1 LKPAAGEIYAPS
13 TLFFVPTESEA
24 IPLIELTRAL
34 ARCYRIVLR
43 RSLQEQEPRRS
54 WPLLFCKADDGG
66 LTLQSVQTDM
76 ALRFHQTGVRP
87 SDLIAFNTQ
96 ALAEFEG
103 RTDTPVVLENIAVS
117 KSRARWDD
125 GGVPRELHLEA
136 VAADNVPQ
144 FPEVPAQYVPMP
156 TGFLT
161 ALDEASRTTGRDP
174 GGRFGLTR
182 IQLRGKRGDV
192 VATDGRQL
200 LVQAG
205 FAFPWNDDVLIPR
218 SSVFGCREFACDGEV
233 LLGRTKTHV
242 ALQCGPWTLLLAID
256 GGSRYPDTEAI
267 IPRTV
272 SVAARLVL
280 DDQDAA
286 FLTAAL
292 PKLPGAGD
300 VNSPITVDLN
310 RQPAIRARGEQSE
323 QVTEVPLARSTTSG
337 PPMRLCVDRRLLH
350 RSIALGF
357 RELEA
362 ASADTPV
369 VLREG
374 RRMHLWVPLDKK
386 GAIAP
391 GADVIRVGSTES
403 AVPLPSPPI
412 PNRKEV
418 AMSEPTNNGHSPESR
433 VRDPQLEKWDFEDV
447 IAEAEA
453 LRTVMQDANARTTR
467 LLAALKHQRRQSRA
481 VRAAMQSLQQLR
493 LGA

>member
-1 LKPAAGEIYAPS
+1 LNPAKCV
-13 TLFFVPTESEA
+13 FFRARHYPTESEA
-24 IPLIELTRAL
+24 IPMIELTRAL
-34 ARCYRIVLR
+34 ARYYRTVLR

-54 WPLLFCKADDGG
+54 WPLLLCKADNSG

-76 ALRFHQTGVRP
+76 ALRFQQTGARP
-87 SDLIAFNTQ
+87 PDFIAFPTQ

-103 RTDTPVVLENIAVS
+103 RTDTSVVLEHLAAA
-117 KSRARWDD
+117 KGRARWDD
-125 GGVPRELHLEA
+125 GGVPRVLDLEA
-136 VAADNVPQ
+136 VTSDKIPE

-156 TGFLT
+156 TGFLA
-161 ALDEASRTTGRDP
+161 ALDEASRTTGRDS
-174 GGRFGLTR
+174 GGRFALTR

-205 FAFPWNDDVLIPR
+205 FSFPWTDDVLIPR
-218 SSVFGCREFACDGEV
+218 SSVFGCREFAGNGEV

-242 ALQCGPWTLLLAID
+242 AIQCSPWTLLLAID

-300 VNSPITVDLN
+300 DNSPITLDLA
-310 RQPAIRARGEQSE
+310 RQPAVRARGEQSE
-323 QVTEVPLARSTTSG
+323 HVTELPLSRSTASG

-362 ASADTPV
+362 VSADSPV
-369 VLREG
+369 VFRDG

-386 GAIAP
+386 GAIPP

-403 AVPLPSPPI
+403 AVPLPSPPT
-412 PNRKEV
+412 PNRKEI
-418 AMSEPTNNGHSPESR
+418 AMSAPTNNGHSPESR
-433 VRDPQLEKWDFEDV
+433 VRDPQLEKWDIEDV

-453 LRTVMQDANARTTR
+453 LRTVVQDANARTTR

-481 VRAAMQSLQQLR
+481 MRAAMQSLQQLR